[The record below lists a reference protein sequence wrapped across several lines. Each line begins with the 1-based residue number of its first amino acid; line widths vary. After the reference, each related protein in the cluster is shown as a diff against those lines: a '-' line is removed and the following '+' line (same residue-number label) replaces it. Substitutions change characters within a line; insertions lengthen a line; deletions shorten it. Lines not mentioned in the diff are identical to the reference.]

1 MMTDLMAEIQKRKE
15 IVDKEL
21 KNLFKGNDHPMWENM
36 AWYPLAGGKKLRPF
50 LAMVSCGALDGDE
63 MDALTPGLSIE
74 LIHNFTLVHDDI
86 MDDDDIRRGRET
98 LHKKEGLPTAIN
110 VGDALFALSFRL
122 ISEMDVEPVKI
133 KRVLYEISQAVL
145 KVAEGQEEDMSF
157 ETTFDITED
166 EFIEMIEKKT
176 SYLFQASARC
186 GAIVADG
193 SDEQV
198 EMMGEYARK
207 MGIAFQVQDDYL
219 DLMGDQIDLGKP
231 VGSDIK
237 AGKRTLMVIHAL
249 QNLED
254 DDRNRLIEILENE
267 STQEDVDEAINLLN
281 KNSSIEYCRELAVK
295 YANGAKDSIKSLPE
309 SDHKK
314 ILIDLVDYMI
324 ERAK

>member
-1 MMTDLMAEIQKRKE
+1 MTELMTEIRKRRE
-15 IVDKEL
+15 IVDGEL
-21 KNLFKGNDHPMWENM
+21 DKLFKDKDHFMWKNM

-50 LAMVSCGALDGDE
+50 LAMVSCGALGGKE
-63 MDALTPGLSIE
+63 NDALISGLSLE

-86 MDDDDIRRGRET
+86 MDDDDMRRGRKT

-133 KRVLYEISQAVL
+133 KRILYEISQAVL
-145 KVAEGQEEDMSF
+145 KVAEGQEEDMRF

-176 SYLFQASARC
+176 SYLFQAAARC
-186 GAIVADG
+186 GAIVAD
-193 SDEQV
+193 SSEEQI
-198 EMMGEYARK
+198 EMLGTYARN

-219 DLMGDQIDLGKP
+219 DLMGEETALGKP

-249 QNLED
+249 QHLD
-254 DDRNRLIEILENE
+254 KKDKHRLIEILEGENSQNE
-267 STQEDVDEAINLLN
+267 IIEAIELLE
-281 KNSSIEYCRELAVK
+281 KNDSIEYCRKLAEE
-295 YANGAKDSIKSLPE
+295 YAVGAKDEIKTLPE
-309 SDHKK
+309 GDHKQL
-314 ILIDLVDYMI
+314 LIDLVDFMI
-324 ERAK
+324 ERTK